1 MLLGN
6 SALDSITLNALFR
19 ACVELDVV
27 ETGRQLH
34 CFVVKLGFE
43 LNCFVVCALVD
54 LYGKFGLA
62 KEARCAFDR
71 VLNRDL
77 VLWNVMLSC
86 YALNRLP
93 EEAFLVFSSMRG
105 EDLRPDRIAF
115 LGILSAC
122 SHAGLVNEG
131 IHYFNLMVNQY
142 QLIPGREHYS
152 CLVDLLGRAGFLDD
166 AFKVLTSIPFQH
178 GSDTWGAFL
187 GACSTHGNLRL
198 AKSAAEMLFKLEP
211 TDPAS
216 YALMSNMYASGGQ
229 WTDVARLRKL
239 LKDKCDHKLPGC
251 SWTEPS

>member
-1 MLLGN
+1 
-6 SALDSITLNALFR
+6 
-19 ACVELDVV
+19 
-27 ETGRQLH
+27 
-34 CFVVKLGFE
+34 
-43 LNCFVVCALVD
+43 
-54 LYGKFGLA
+54 
-62 KEARCAFDR
+62 
-71 VLNRDL
+71 
-77 VLWNVMLSC
+77 
-86 YALNRLP
+86 
-93 EEAFLVFSSMRG
+93 
-105 EDLRPDRIAF
+105 
-115 LGILSAC
+115 
-122 SHAGLVNEG
+122 
-131 IHYFNLMVNQY
+131 MVNQY

-216 YALMSNMYASGGQ
+216 YARQ